1 MKVCSLQHLRK
12 LPLDFADTV
21 GCCPLL
27 LNCTE
32 QYLSQQ
38 KESLSVASD
47 SQFSHLGRDIAAT
60 LDGNFR
66 IKEKTASLGQKVG
79 KLQLNSWSNTSFLH
93 ENY

>member
-1 MKVCSLQHLRK
+1 MKVCLLQHLRK

-38 KESLSVASD
+38 KESFSVASD
-47 SQFSHLGRDIAAT
+47 SQFGHLGRDISAT
-60 LDGNFR
+60 LGRNFR
-66 IKEKTASLGQKVG
+66 IKERTASFGQKVE
-79 KLQLNSWSNTSFLH
+79 LLVNDSIFT
-93 ENY
+93 